1 MIDSIAADP
10 AAQRALAQRDLTDPA
25 AGPHALQQLIA
36 EAHTALADRWHC
48 RRELHRGSPILAAQ
62 SRPSVPGRHDGL
74 RLRPNMRTLL
84 PALLAAQAL
93 DPPED
98 LLLVC
103 PGLVYRRSPLSPLH
117 AAEPH
122 QLDLW
127 RLYRGRLGSIE
138 LADMVRTVLAATL
151 PGRRYRLL
159 PSARPHLTHG
169 MRVDIHSEHGWVAIG
184 RIGLL
189 APALLSASGLNPAT
203 VSGLGMTLGLDRVLM
218 QRKGLT
224 SIQLLRSRIPAIASQ
239 MLDLCSYTPP
249 ADTPAQ
255 HRELFIP
262 AGACK
267 SDIELAERIRAL
279 LPERLDVI
287 EQAALQPDGRL
298 RLVLRHHGRVLTARE
313 ADGICDEIGALFAQ
327 PVAAARPAYA

>member
-1 MIDSIAADP
+1 MINPIADDP
-10 AAQRALAQRDLTDPA
+10 AAQRALAERDLTDPS
-25 AGPHALQQLIA
+25 AGPHALQQLVT

-48 RRELHRGSPILAAQ
+48 RRELHRGAPIIAAE
-62 SRPSVPGRHDGL
+62 SRLPAAGRRGNL
-74 RLRPNMRTLL
+74 QLRPNMRTLL

-103 PGLVYRRSPLSPLH
+103 PGLVYRRSPITPLH
-117 AAEPH
+117 TAVPH

-127 RLYRGRLGSIE
+127 RLYRGPLGSIE
-138 LADMVRTVLAATL
+138 LADMVRTVLAAIL

-159 PSARPHLTHG
+159 PSARPHLTHS
-169 MRVDIHSEHGWVAIG
+169 MRVDIDSEHGWLAIG

-189 APALLSASGLNPAT
+189 APAQLSASGLNPAT

-218 QRKGLT
+218 QRKGFA

-239 MLDLCSYTPP
+239 MLDLRPYTPP
-249 ADTPAQ
+249 AETPAQ
-255 HRELFIP
+255 HRELLLP
-262 AGACK
+262 AGACEN
-267 SDIELAERIRAL
+267 DVELGERIRTL

-298 RLVLRHHGRVLTARE
+298 QLTLRHPGRALTARE
-313 ADGICDEIGALFAQ
+313 ADNIRDEISDLFGQ
-327 PVAAARPAYA
+327 PLAPARPAYA